1 MEAASS
7 LYETEERSV
16 SERSMDSK
24 IDKLATKRPRADVLR
39 NRELILSAAREVFTE
54 AGADATLE
62 DVVKR
67 SGLGVGT
74 LYRHFPTRDALVS
87 AVYLAEVEKVAQAGR
102 ELGESLPPMEALRS
116 WLYLFIDYLGTK
128 RAMKELVDSLVC
140 EPGGLQATSGKLIQ
154 ESIDFLVG
162 QAVQSGGIVMGNLEP
177 LDLLRAVYGVASTG
191 ADLNWRANARGMAD
205 VVLAGLTT
213 VPD

>member
-1 MEAASS
+1 MNSK
-7 LYETEERSV
+7 
-16 SERSMDSK
+16 MDE
-24 IDKLATKRPRADVLR
+24 LALKRPRADVLR

-102 ELGESLPPMEALRS
+102 ELGECLPPVEALRS

-128 RAMKELVDSLVC
+128 RAIKELVDSLVG
-140 EPGGLQATSGKLIQ
+140 ESGGLQATSGKLIQ
-154 ESIDFLVG
+154 DSIDFLVG
-162 QAVQSGGIVMGNLEP
+162 KAVESGEITMGELEP
-177 LDLLRAVYGVASTG
+177 LDLLRAVYGVAATG
-191 ADLNWRANARGMAD
+191 ADLNWRRNARGRAD
-205 VVLAGLTT
+205 VVLAGLRQ
-213 VPD
+213 PGSS